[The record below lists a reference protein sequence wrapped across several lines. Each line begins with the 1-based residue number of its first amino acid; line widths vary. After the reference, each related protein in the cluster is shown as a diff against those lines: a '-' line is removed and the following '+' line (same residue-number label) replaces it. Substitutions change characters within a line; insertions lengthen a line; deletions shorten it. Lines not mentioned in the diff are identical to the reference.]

1 MSNALAEG
9 EESLTVA
16 RAVRLPGRLTRRDV
30 VRREEVFAMKI
41 LLAVDGSPF
50 SEEAVR
56 EVARRPWPVGSEVR
70 VAYVV
75 ETTPLPPPEM
85 WAGSY
90 EDYFG
95 ELNQWKR
102 AQGRQALE
110 SATRILEA
118 GEDRT
123 LRVTAE
129 MLVGQPKR
137 RIPEEAEAWGAD
149 LIVIG
154 SHGYGFWDR
163 LLLGS
168 VSQAMAS
175 HAPCSVEIVRR
186 REGPEGGSS

>member
-1 MSNALAEG
+1 
-9 EESLTVA
+9 
-16 RAVRLPGRLTRRDV
+16 
-30 VRREEVFAMKI
+30 MKI
-41 LLAVDGSPF
+41 LLATDGSAF
-50 SEEAVR
+50 GEEAVR
-56 EVARRPWPVGSEVR
+56 EVVRRPWPTGSEVR

-75 ETTPLPPPEM
+75 ETTPQPAAEM

-95 ELNQWKR
+95 ELNQWKH

-110 SATRILEA
+110 SATRILDA
-118 GEDRT
+118 REDRT

-129 MLVGQPKR
+129 MLEGQPKR
-137 RIPEEAEAWGAD
+137 RIPEEAESWGAD
-149 LIVIG
+149 LVVIG

-168 VSQAMAS
+168 VSQAVAS

-186 REGPEGGSS
+186 RENVEGGKS